1 MPASIPRTLIAGLG
15 VTGLSVAHYLHGRR
29 EPFAVWDAAPRPSAV
44 AELQKNTPTVTVL
57 AGEPDLDAFAM
68 ADTVIVSP
76 GIPLQHPAL
85 QAAYRAGAQ
94 VYSDIELF
102 AHEANAPVLGVTGSN
117 GKSTVARLA
126 AHLLEAGGMEVRCG
140 GNLGEPA
147 LSLLREPA
155 PDAYVLELS
164 SFQLEAT
171 ETLQCQAACLLNV
184 SPEHLDRHGSFEA
197 YRDIKHRLYRGAA
210 TAVFNRN
217 DLETRPGV
225 TARSTV
231 SFGLDAPIRSDD
243 YGLREHAGAWWLC
256 HGHRRLLPCDELAL
270 VGRHNCANA
279 LAALALAEALG
290 VAPEQVADAL
300 REFSGLPHRLQ
311 RVASFGGVEWYND
324 SKATNL
330 DSMQAAL
337 AAFDR
342 PCVLIA
348 GGRSKQ
354 DDLRRAAA
362 GVARRTRALV
372 LFGEAAEAMA
382 AAWGAGAQV
391 CIEPDMAAAVAQAAA
406 LAQTGD
412 RVLLS
417 PGCASFDQ
425 YDNFEARGDDFVAQV
440 RVLEEQHARASARV

>member
-1 MPASIPRTLIAGLG
+1 MSATAPRTLIAGLG
-15 VTGLSVAHYLHGRR
+15 ATGLSVARYLCCRR

-44 AELQKNTPTVTVL
+44 AELQKASPTVTVF
-57 AGEPDLDAFAM
+57 AGEPDLGAFAT

-85 QAAYRAGAQ
+85 QAAYQAGAQ

-102 AHEANAPVLGVTGSN
+102 AHEANAPVLGITGSN
-117 GKSTVARLA
+117 GKSTVTRLA
-126 AHLLEAGGMEVRCG
+126 AHVLEAGGMDVCCG

-147 LSLLREPA
+147 LSLLRDPA

-171 ETLQCQAACLLNV
+171 ETLQCEAACLLNV

-210 TAVFNRN
+210 MAVFNRN

-225 TARSTV
+225 TACSTI
-231 SFGLDAPIRSDD
+231 SFGLDAPIRPDD
-243 YGLREHAGAWWLC
+243 YGLREHAGDLWLC
-256 HGHRRLLPCDELAL
+256 HGHRRLLPCAELAL
-270 VGRHNCANA
+270 VGRHNYANA
-279 LAALALAEALG
+279 LAALALAAALG
-290 VAPEQVADAL
+290 VVPEQVAPAL
-300 REFSGLPHRLQ
+300 RTFSGLPHRLQ
-311 RVASFGGVEWYND
+311 KVASFGGVDWYND

-330 DSMQAAL
+330 DSLQAAL

-342 PCVLIA
+342 PCVLLA
-348 GGRSKQ
+348 GGRGKQ

-362 GVARRTRALV
+362 SVARRTRALV

-382 AAWGAGAQV
+382 DAWGAGAQV
-391 CIEPDMAAAVAQAAA
+391 CIEPDMAAAVARAAA
-406 LAQTGD
+406 LARPGD
-412 RVLLS
+412 SVLLS

-440 RVLEEQHARASARV
+440 RALEHAA